1 MLDLGKRDGFITKDV
16 DHYAGH
22 LEIGQGEKL
31 LGILSQRIYLI
42 FGTDEENN
50 WQGVTYYFKKRDHAW
65 FRHRPRWCLTYD
77 LCREIKKLW
86 NPLEIHLDSLDQLP
100 QKRNKKEPL
109 GSFHFKSQTN
119 HLGSQP

>member
-22 LEIGQGEKL
+22 LEIGQSEKL

-50 WQGVTYYFKKRDHAW
+50 
-65 FRHRPRWCLTYD
+65 
-77 LCREIKKLW
+77 
-86 NPLEIHLDSLDQLP
+86 
-100 QKRNKKEPL
+100 
-109 GSFHFKSQTN
+109 
-119 HLGSQP
+119 

>member
-1 MLDLGKRDGFITKDV
+1 MLDLGKRDSFITKDV

-50 WQGVTYYFKKRDHAW
+50 
-65 FRHRPRWCLTYD
+65 
-77 LCREIKKLW
+77 
-86 NPLEIHLDSLDQLP
+86 
-100 QKRNKKEPL
+100 
-109 GSFHFKSQTN
+109 
-119 HLGSQP
+119 